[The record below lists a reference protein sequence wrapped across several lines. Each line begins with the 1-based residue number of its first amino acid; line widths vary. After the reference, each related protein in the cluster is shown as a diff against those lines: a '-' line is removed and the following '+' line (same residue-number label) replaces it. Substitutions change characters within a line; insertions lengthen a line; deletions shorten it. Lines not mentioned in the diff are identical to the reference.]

1 MGAFLPVNI
10 FLAVLF
16 LFGIVWG
23 WEGEELRQFFAVL
36 SSIFMFPLWLSPLVS
51 IVDDSTCCTIGT
63 LNSWL
68 PTVLVVNLLWWNVV
82 LMYFTGAHLMQTLG
96 REEPIS
102 KGFKKMRKQ

>member
-1 MGAFLPVNI
+1 MAFLPVNI
-10 FLAVLF
+10 FLAILF
-16 LFGIVWG
+16 LFGIIWG

-36 SSIFMFPLWLSPLVS
+36 SSIFMFPLWAVSLYSISGDPSCCS
-51 IVDDSTCCTIGT
+51 IVV
-63 LNSWL
+63 LNGWL
-68 PTVLVVNLLWWNVV
+68 PTVLLVNLLWWNVV